1 MKKSQINSIS
11 TKRIYEKVQSSDGER
26 ILVDGV
32 WPRGVSKQKARL
44 SEWRKDLA
52 PSSALRKWFGHDPSL
67 WDEFLEHY
75 RKELEEA
82 GKLDDL
88 KELAERAKNEN
99 ITFLFA
105 AKDTAYNNARA
116 LALYAEEMG
125 GQ

>member
-1 MKKSQINSIS
+1 MANNPIN
-11 TKRIYEKVQSSDGER
+11 TKRIYEKAESSDGER

-32 WPRGVSKQKARL
+32 WPRGVSKQKAQL

-67 WDEFLEHY
+67 WDEFVEHY

-82 GKLDDL
+82 GKLQDL
-88 KELAERAKNEN
+88 KELASRARDEQ
-99 ITFLFA
+99 ITLLFA
-105 AKDTAYNNARA
+105 AKDTEYNNAQA

>member
-32 WPRGVSKQKARL
+32 WPRGVSKQKVRL

-105 AKDTAYNNARA
+105 AKDTEHNNARA
-116 LALYAEEMG
+116 LAFYAEEMKD
-125 GQ
+125 Q

>member
-1 MKKSQINSIS
+1 MANNPIN
-11 TKRIYEKVQSSDGER
+11 TKRIYEKAQSSDGER

-32 WPRGVSKQKARL
+32 WPRGVSKQNAHL

-52 PSSALRKWFGHDPSL
+52 PSNALRKWFGHDPSL

-82 GKLDDL
+82 GKLEDL
-88 KELAERAKNEN
+88 KELASRAKNGN
-99 ITFLFA
+99 ITLLFA
-105 AKDTAYNNARA
+105 AKDTEYNNARA

>member
-1 MKKSQINSIS
+1 MIR
-11 TKRIYEKVQSSDGER
+11 TKRIYEKAESSDGER
-26 ILVDGV
+26 ILIDGV
-32 WPRGVSKQKARL
+32 WPRGISKEKARL

-82 GKLDDL
+82 GKLKDL
-88 KELAERAKNEN
+88 EEFASRARGEN

-105 AKDTAYNNARA
+105 AKDTEHNNARA
-116 LALYAEEMG
+116 LYLYTEELKNG
-125 GQ
+125 V